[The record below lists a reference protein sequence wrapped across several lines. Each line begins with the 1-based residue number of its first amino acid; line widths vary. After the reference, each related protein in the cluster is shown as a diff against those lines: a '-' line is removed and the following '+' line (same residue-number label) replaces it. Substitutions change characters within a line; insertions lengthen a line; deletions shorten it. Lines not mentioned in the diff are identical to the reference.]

1 MIAGILLAAA
11 FAAQTTATPPG
22 ACDPSTGTQ
31 TILDTEF
38 CLGNEALRRGEAAP
52 KESAQRTQLFEAA
65 ADHYRRAA
73 GRANTPAEKS
83 RALDLLAVA
92 FDAKHLDDAS
102 REEAALRELIATA
115 PTELP
120 PLFRLA
126 DLQERSGQIEPAEDT
141 LIGARRRDPDAL
153 EPYKQLAQF
162 YVRRAAAMQTPV
174 KEAMANSPR
183 SATRDEAGNFRV
195 GGPIQPPRRMDRPVY
210 PADAQAAG
218 VSGVVIVD
226 ILIDGTGTVTDARI
240 VRSIPTLDASAIE
253 AVHNWHFQPT
263 LVNGQPVPVRM
274 NVSVAFS
281 LSQ

>member
-31 TILDTEF
+31 TILDTEV

-92 FDAKHLDDAS
+92 FDAKHLGDAG

-115 PTELP
+115 PTEFP

-126 DLQERSGQIEPAEDT
+126 DLQERGGQIEAAEDT
-141 LIGARRRDPDAL
+141 LVGARRRDPDAL

-162 YVRRAAAMQTPV
+162 YARRVAAMQTPV
-174 KEAMANSPR
+174 KEAMEAPR

-195 GGPIQPPRRMDRPVY
+195 GGTIQPPRRLDRPVY
-210 PADAQAAG
+210 PADAQNAG
-218 VSGVVIVD
+218 VSGVVVVD
-226 ILIDGTGTVTDARI
+226 ILIDGTGAVTDARI
-240 VRSIPTLDASAIE
+240 VRSIPLLDASAIE

-263 LVNGQPVPVRM
+263 LVNGQAVPVRM

>member
-1 MIAGILLAAA
+1 MASGIFLAAWLAAA
-11 FAAQTTATPPG
+11 QGAAVPVSCNPSSGAQTTI
-22 ACDPSTGTQ
+22 DN
-31 TILDTEF
+31 EM
-38 CLGNEALRRGEAAP
+38 CLGNDALRRGEAAP
-52 KESAQRTQLFEAA
+52 KNAAQRTQLFEAA

-73 GRANTPAEKS
+73 SRANTPAEKS
-83 RALDLLAVA
+83 RALDVLAVA
-92 FDAKHLDDAS
+92 FDAKHLDDAG

-126 DLQERSGQIEPAEDT
+126 DLQERGGQIEAAEDT
-141 LIGARRRDPDAL
+141 LVGARRRDPDAL
-153 EPYKQLAQF
+153 EPYRQLAQF

-174 KEAMANSPR
+174 KEAMANSPK
-183 SATRDEAGNFRV
+183 SAARDEAGNFRV

-240 VRSIPTLDASAIE
+240 VRSIPALDASAIE

-274 NVSVAFS
+274 NVSVAFT

>member
-22 ACDPSTGTQ
+22 ACDPSTGTH

-92 FDAKHLDDAS
+92 FDAKHLGDAG

-115 PTELP
+115 PTECP

-126 DLQERSGQIEPAEDT
+126 DLQERSGQIEAAEDT
-141 LIGARRRDPDAL
+141 LVGARRRDPDAL

-162 YVRRAAAMQTPV
+162 YARRVAAMQTPV
-174 KEAMANSPR
+174 KEAMESPR

-195 GGPIQPPRRMDRPVY
+195 GGTIQPPRRLDRPVY
-210 PADAQAAG
+210 PADAQNAG
-218 VSGVVIVD
+218 VSGVVVVD
-226 ILIDGTGTVTDARI
+226 ILIDGTGTVTDARV
-240 VRSIPTLDASAIE
+240 VRSIPLLDASAIE

-263 LVNGQPVPVRM
+263 LVNGQAVPVRM

>member
-1 MIAGILLAAA
+1 MMVGLLLAAA
-11 FAAQTTATPPG
+11 LAAQTPATPPG
-22 ACDPSTGTQ
+22 SCDPSTGTQ

-52 KESAQRTQLFEAA
+52 NDAAQRTRLFEGA

-92 FDAKHLDDAS
+92 FDAKHLGDAG

-126 DLQERSGQIEPAEDT
+126 DLQERGGQIEAAEDT
-141 LIGARRRDPDAL
+141 LVGARRRDPNAL

-162 YVRRAAAMQTPV
+162 YARRVASMQTPV
-174 KEAMANSPR
+174 KEAMESPR

-195 GGPIQPPRRMDRPVY
+195 GGAIQPPRRLDRPVY
-210 PADAQAAG
+210 PADAQNAG
-218 VSGVVIVD
+218 VSGVVVVD
-226 ILIDGTGTVTDARI
+226 ILIDGTGAVTDAQI
-240 VRSIPTLDASAIE
+240 VRSIPLLDASAIE

>member
-1 MIAGILLAAA
+1 MASGIFLAAWLAAA
-11 FAAQTTATPPG
+11 QGAAVPVSCNPSSGAQTTI
-22 ACDPSTGTQ
+22 DN
-31 TILDTEF
+31 EM
-38 CLGNEALRRGEAAP
+38 CLGNDALRRGEAAP
-52 KESAQRTQLFEAA
+52 KNAAQRTQLFEAA

-73 GRANTPAEKS
+73 SRANTPGEKS
-83 RALDLLAVA
+83 RALDVLAVA
-92 FDAKHLDDAS
+92 FDATHLGDAS

-126 DLQERSGQIEPAEDT
+126 DLQERGGQIEAAEDT

-153 EPYKQLAQF
+153 EPYRQLAQF

-174 KEAMANSPR
+174 KEAMANSPK
-183 SATRDEAGNFRV
+183 SAARDEAGNLRV
-195 GGPIQPPRRMDRPVY
+195 GGAIQPPRRMDRPVY

-240 VRSIPTLDASAIE
+240 VRSIPALDASAIE

-274 NVSVAFS
+274 NVSVAFT
-281 LSQ
+281 LSR